1 MKKVKIIFAAILLFI
16 SAYGLEINKK
26 DVTTITSTEGK
37 EITVKKID
45 KGILF
50 KEFKGKIVLLEVY
63 GDSCPHCVRAIEPYN
78 KLQKKYKDDIVIIA
92 IETYGA
98 LTNLNKQKYIT
109 IPKNGAGDIFKY
121 IKDTTGYAKQIVP
134 YLMIFDKDGKFVY
147 HKAVANI
154 NKVESVIKTLLKK

>member
-26 DVTTITSTEGK
+26 DITTITSTEGK

-78 KLQKKYKDDIVIIA
+78 KLQR
-92 IETYGA
+92 
-98 LTNLNKQKYIT
+98 N
-109 IPKNGAGDIFKY
+109 
-121 IKDTTGYAKQIVP
+121 IK
-134 YLMIFDKDGKFVY
+134 MI
-147 HKAVANI
+147 
-154 NKVESVIKTLLKK
+154 